1 MNNTTSNGLIN
12 VPIEA
17 RSIFR
22 VLAIRKVV
30 ENPSLVAELSERIE
44 EIIKAIPPASRF
56 DRIKNGKDFLAYR
69 TRHEGSAELK
79 DKITNMR
86 EEDLCRSTYA
96 FFGECGGLGTVFDY
110 QIPLAESRDKGD
122 GVIDMLSLSTDRKTI
137 YVIEAKKWNSTEHP
151 LRAIFEAI
159 TFWRMIT
166 DHNEDESMRRS
177 KGKYVFAKSGEQF
190 IKAYNNSRS
199 NMTPQSKSPIPLP
212 KNISPQNMSK
222 DEIPSGANFVPAI
235 LIGENNRKAGS
246 TYNKLKQA
254 SDCYKS
260 LYYAIHKLTGL
271 KCFTYCVN
279 GCDEN
284 EIEIKDETN
293 WLSPKAQ
300 ANFQI

>member
-1 MNNTTSNGLIN
+1 MNNTTSNGMIN

-86 EEDLCRSTYA
+86 EEDLCRSTSA

-166 DHNEDESMRRS
+166 DHNENESD
-177 KGKYVFAKSGEQF
+177 KFAKSGEGF
-190 IKAYNNSRS
+190 IETYNQSRLK
-199 NMTPQSKSPIPLP
+199 MKTRSKSPIRLP
-212 KNISPQNMSK
+212 ENIPNGK
-222 DEIPSGANFVPAI
+222 IPSGADFIPAI
-235 LIGENNRKAGS
+235 LISKNRKVGT
-246 TYNKLKQA
+246 TYNKLTQA
-254 SDCYKS
+254 SDLYKS
-260 LYYAIHKLTGL
+260 LYHTIHTLTKL
-271 KCFTYCVN
+271 KCFTYGVN
-279 GCDEN
+279 GSDEN
-284 EIEIKDETN
+284 GIEIEDETN
-293 WLSPKAQ
+293 LLSP
-300 ANFQI
+300 